1 MADVTQ
7 SDQCQAMADEVVS
20 RYGSIDILSN
30 NVGIGS
36 TGTMLDAEESEWNRV
51 LAVNLKSMFLTSKFV
66 IPRMIETCTSG
77 GSIINIAS
85 IIDGMQPNWWPNIS
99 YAASKAGAIGMSRN
113 MAGHHGRDNIRVNCI
128 APGHIFASMVGKM
141 PVSCVNYGSRRGT
154 EGTAWDIAWAWVFL
168 DCDEAHWISG
178 VVRPVNAG
186 LFASTPLAVL
196 HKMKLK
202 HTLC

>member
-66 IPRMIETCTSG
+66 IPRMIETCTSV

-85 IIDGMQPNWWPNIS
+85 IIDGMYPTGGRIS
-99 YAASKAGAIGMSRN
+99 
-113 MAGHHGRDNIRVNCI
+113 
-128 APGHIFASMVGKM
+128 PM
-141 PVSCVNYGSRRGT
+141 P
-154 EGTAWDIAWAWVFL
+154 L
-168 DCDEAHWISG
+168 
-178 VVRPVNAG
+178 
-186 LFASTPLAVL
+186 LKLVL
-196 HKMKLK
+196 SA
-202 HTLC
+202 

>member
-85 IIDGMQPNWWPNIS
+85 IIDGMYPTGGRIS
-99 YAASKAGAIGMSRN
+99 
-113 MAGHHGRDNIRVNCI
+113 
-128 APGHIFASMVGKM
+128 PM
-141 PVSCVNYGSRRGT
+141 P
-154 EGTAWDIAWAWVFL
+154 L
-168 DCDEAHWISG
+168 
-178 VVRPVNAG
+178 
-186 LFASTPLAVL
+186 LKLVL
-196 HKMKLK
+196 SA
-202 HTLC
+202 

>member
-51 LAVNLKSMFLTSKFV
+51 LAVNLKSMLLTSKFV

-77 GSIINIAS
+77 GSGGS
-85 IIDGMQPNWWPNIS
+85 PTGGRIS
-99 YAASKAGAIGMSRN
+99 
-113 MAGHHGRDNIRVNCI
+113 
-128 APGHIFASMVGKM
+128 PM
-141 PVSCVNYGSRRGT
+141 P
-154 EGTAWDIAWAWVFL
+154 L
-168 DCDEAHWISG
+168 
-178 VVRPVNAG
+178 
-186 LFASTPLAVL
+186 LKLVL
-196 HKMKLK
+196 SA
-202 HTLC
+202 

>member
-113 MAGHHGRDNIRVNCI
+113 MAVHHGRCDNIRVNCL
-128 APGHIFASMVGKM
+128 APGHIFASMVGDM
-141 PVSCVNYGSRRGT
+141 PANCVNYGSRRGRG
-154 EGTAWDIAWAWVFL
+154 EPREQLGRL
-168 DCDEAHWISG
+168 
-178 VVRPVNAG
+178 PG
-186 LFASTPLAVL
+186 LGSF
-196 HKMKLK
+196 
-202 HTLC
+202 